1 VILRVSIRAGLGIG
15 VALAL
20 SMPALAA
27 SPTAFSEQDRADINC
42 LVAVSV
48 MIGKAAQNGSS
59 STDQAYLGSVLT
71 YFVGKLNGRHPTLRM
86 VEILTPDLFKKQTSE
101 LPSETRRCGLEATRM
116 GEDLQAAGKK
126 LTATGI

>member
-1 VILRVSIRAGLGIG
+1 MISRTSIRVGLGIG
-15 VALAL
+15 VALAFAT
-20 SMPALAA
+20 PALAVA
-27 SPTAFSEQDRADINC
+27 PTAFSEQDQADINC

-48 MIGKAAQNGSS
+48 LIGKAAQNGTS

-86 VEILTPDLFKKQTSE
+86 VELLTPDLFKKRAPE
-101 LPSETRRCGLEATRM
+101 LSAETQRCGLEATRM